1 MLWKKLGFTVGILCA
16 SIGTSGVASAEDK
29 DFLAAR
35 EAYRVSDLVALSE
48 YSTKLQGDIFAVYA
62 DYYLLSRQL
71 DKVDPIAVIT
81 FLQKYPDTW
90 LAEKLRGASLSTRQP
105 LKLKETAGGKKYKAI
120 IPAISAN
127 KAVRISVVC
136 RP

>member
-90 LAEKLRGASLSTRQP
+90 LAEKLRGEWLLLLAKRQDWTNYRQFYSGLQGP
-105 LKLKETAGGKKYKAI
+105 EFLQWFA
-120 IPAISAN
+120 PS
-127 KAVRISVVC
+127 
-136 RP
+136 